1 MNLVT
6 LRRLLWAAVAMALV
20 VALKLLWHPD
30 APQSNGQTI
39 SIGGP
44 FSMTNQFGQKITEA
58 SFRGRPL
65 AMFFGFT
72 NCPDVCPTTLFRLS
86 DLLKDLGEDGK
97 GLQIVLVSVDPERDT
112 PEVLRQYLEQFG
124 SQFSGLTGTPEQLSD
139 FAEKYRFYYKKVPQ
153 SDGNYTMDHS
163 AGVFLFDERGSF
175 KGTLDIH
182 EDIKTVTAKLRRL
195 VHISSPSV
203 NKSVSY

>member
-1 MNLVT
+1 
-6 LRRLLWAAVAMALV
+6 
-20 VALKLLWHPD
+20 
-30 APQSNGQTI
+30 
-39 SIGGP
+39 
-44 FSMTNQFGQKITEA
+44 MTNQVGQKITEA
-58 SFRGRPL
+58 SFRGRPV

-86 DLLKDLGEDGK
+86 DLLKELGEDGK